1 MHDVSTLRDIVL
13 VFGAAV
19 VVVLLLARLGLPS
32 IAGLI
37 VSGIAI
43 GPHAL
48 GLVGD
53 VGRVDTLAEVG
64 VVLLLFG
71 IGLEMPLERLR
82 RLWRPIIIGGALQV
96 VLTGLGAYAL
106 ARGLGLG
113 VAASAVVAFVA
124 IPSSTAIVLRGLD
137 ARGET
142 DAPHGR
148 LMLGILLFQ
157 DLSVVPMMLLLPALT
172 GEATGGL
179 RSIVLSLGKS
189 AVLLALV
196 VLAARLLVPRVL
208 RLVAASRQRDAF
220 VLAVFLVCVGT
231 AWAASSAGVSLAL
244 GAFLAGV
251 VVAGSDYRHQAMS
264 DVIPLREVL
273 ASLFFVSVGMLLDL
287 RLLVTAPGRVLGLF
301 VTLLAAKFAVV
312 VVAAAMMRLPLRVAV
327 LAGAGLAQA
336 GEFSLVLLR
345 SLRGRGPLAAD
356 AEGLLLAAAIL
367 SMVVTPLLL
376 AIGPRLAAGAER
388 LPMIGRLFG
397 VKSADEASLA
407 RGSMRGHVV
416 IAGYGVA
423 GRTLAARLVE
433 LGRSFLVVDL
443 NPLSVSEAS
452 QRGILAYYGD
462 VTSQAV
468 LAHLGLE
475 HACQFVLLIND
486 PRALERAVVAA
497 RGVAPKVHIIARS
510 RYAADESRLRALG
523 ANDVIAAE
531 VEAGRAVMTQV
542 VG

>member
-1 MHDVSTLRDIVL
+1 
-13 VFGAAV
+13 
-19 VVVLLLARLGLPS
+19 
-32 IAGLI
+32 
-37 VSGIAI
+37 
-43 GPHAL
+43 
-48 GLVGD
+48 
-53 VGRVDTLAEVG
+53 
-64 VVLLLFG
+64 
-71 IGLEMPLERLR
+71 
-82 RLWRPIIIGGALQV
+82 
-96 VLTGLGAYAL
+96 
-106 ARGLGLG
+106 
-113 VAASAVVAFVA
+113 
-124 IPSSTAIVLRGLD
+124 
-137 ARGET
+137 
-142 DAPHGR
+142 
-148 LMLGILLFQ
+148 
-157 DLSVVPMMLLLPALT
+157 
-172 GEATGGL
+172 
-179 RSIVLSLGKS
+179 
-189 AVLLALV
+189 
-196 VLAARLLVPRVL
+196 
-208 RLVAASRQRDAF
+208 
-220 VLAVFLVCVGT
+220 
-231 AWAASSAGVSLAL
+231 
-244 GAFLAGV
+244 V

-287 RLLVTAPGRVLGLF
+287 RLLVAAPGRVLGLF
-301 VTLLAAKFAVV
+301 ATLLAGKFAVV

-345 SLRGRGPLAAD
+345 TLRGRGPLGAD

-388 LPMIGRLFG
+388 LPMIGKLFG

-452 QRGILAYYGD
+452 QRGIPAYYGD

-497 RGVAPKVHIIARS
+497 RGVAPKVRIIARS

-542 VG
+542 VGQEAGTW